1 MAETIAV
8 QLRENLGTRN
18 TRRLRHAGA
27 VPAVL
32 YGHGQ
37 ENIHLALSAEELEA
51 AVRHGSRLVNL
62 TGAASER
69 AFIRD
74 LQWDT
79 FGLHVLH
86 ADLTRVSEHELVEVT
101 VAVELRGEAP
111 GVREGGVI
119 LHLIHELQI
128 QCEVGLIPDKLHV
141 NINHLKLGDSITVA
155 QVEVPAGSKVHAEAE
170 DVVVQCIMPAV
181 EEEEAAAEPL
191 AGEPEIIGRKKEEEE
206 GEEE

>member
-1 MAETIAV
+1 MAETIEV
-8 QLRENLGTRN
+8 QLRDKIGKRN
-18 TRRLRHAGA
+18 NRRLRHAGS

-37 ENIHLALSAEELEA
+37 ENLNLTMPAEA
-51 AVRHGSRLVNL
+51 IDTAVRHGSRLVNL
-62 TGAASER
+62 AGAVNDR

-79 FGLHVLH
+79 FGLHLVH
-86 ADLTRVSEHELVEVT
+86 VDLTRVSEHEMVEVD

-119 LHLIHELQI
+119 SHLIHQLSIE
-128 QCEVGLIPDKLHV
+128 CEVTAIPDRIHV
-141 NINHLKLGDSITVA
+141 NINHLKLGDVIKIADLELPPTV
-155 QVEVPAGSKVHAEAE
+155 KVDADPDE
-170 DVVVQCIMPAV
+170 VVVTCVLPVA
-181 EEEEAAAEPL
+181 EEEEAAASL
-191 AGEPEIIGRKKEEEE
+191 APAEPEVIGRKKEEE

>member
-18 TRRLRHAGA
+18 TRRLRHAGV

-37 ENIHLALSAEELEA
+37 QNLNLALSAEELET

-79 FGLHVLH
+79 FGLHLLH
-86 ADLTRVSEHELVEVT
+86 ADLTRVSEHEMVEVT
-101 VAVELRGEAP
+101 VPVELRGEAP

-119 LHLIHELQI
+119 SHLIHELQI

-155 QVEVPAGSKVHAEAE
+155 QVEVPAGTTVHADAE
-170 DVVVQCIMPAV
+170 EIVVQCILPVV
-181 EEEEAAAEPL
+181 EEEEAAEPL
-191 AGEPEIIGRKKEEEE
+191 AGEPEIIGRKKEE
-206 GEEE
+206 GEEEEA